1 MRYRG
6 SLLTR
11 LKEDI
16 AFDIRNMK
24 MKNIKYQEE
33 IFFKVLMIIS
43 AAIIMGIL
51 VFIVGTILYKGVPAL
66 NWDMLTKLP
75 GGGFY
80 LGKEGGVLNAIVG
93 SLYIILGSLVISL
106 FLSVPLVMYINFY
119 LPEKSLFAAI
129 LRFSFDILFGV
140 PSIVYGAFGFALMV
154 YLGIRASLLGGILA
168 VALLIMPIMMR
179 SFDEVVRLLPRDL
192 PDALL
197 SLGATKYEMIKV
209 ILRQVMPG
217 LVTAILLAVGRG
229 IGDAAT
235 VLFTAGYTD
244 NIPDALNQPAATL
257 PLSIF
262 FQLGSPVEE
271 VQNRAYASAV
281 ILTVIILLL
290 SFSARYFSSK
300 YSKNK
305 I

>member
-1 MRYRG
+1 VTPIKTKQM
-6 SLLTR
+6 R
-11 LKEDI
+11 LK
-16 AFDIRNMK
+16 K
-24 MKNIKYQEE
+24 QEE
-33 IFFKVLMIIS
+33 NFFRVLMIGS
-43 AAIIMGIL
+43 AVLIMGIL
-51 VFIVGTILYKGVPAL
+51 LYIVGTILFRGLPAL
-66 NWDMLTKLP
+66 SWDMVSKLP

-93 SLYIILGSLVISL
+93 SVYLLLGSLALSL
-106 FLSVPLVMYINFY
+106 LLSIPLVMYINFY
-119 LPEKSLFAAI
+119 LPKNSTFKGI
-129 LRFSFDILFGV
+129 IRFSFDILFGV

-154 YLGIRASLLGGILA
+154 YLGIKASLLGGIIA

-179 SFDEVVRLLPRDL
+179 SFDEVVKLLPGDL

-197 SLGATKYEMIKV
+197 ALGATKLEMSWV
-209 ILRQVMPG
+209 ILRKLLPG
-217 LVTAILLAVGRG
+217 MATAILLATGRG

-244 NIPDALNQPAATL
+244 NIPTSLSQPAATL

-271 VQNRAYASAV
+271 VQNRAYASAI

-290 SFSARYFSSK
+290 SLSARYFSSK
-300 YSKNK
+300 YSK
-305 I
+305 

>member
-1 MRYRG
+1 
-6 SLLTR
+6 
-11 LKEDI
+11 
-16 AFDIRNMK
+16 
-24 MKNIKYQEE
+24 MKNYEE
-33 IFFKVLMIIS
+33 KFFKVIMITS
-43 AAIIMGIL
+43 AAIIMGVLIY
-51 VFIVGTILYKGVPAL
+51 IIGTIVYKGLPSL
-66 NWDMLTKLP
+66 NWDMVSKMP

-93 SLYIILGSLVISL
+93 SLYIIGGALIISL
-106 FLSVPLVMYINFY
+106 ILSIPVVMFINFY
-119 LPEKSLFAAI
+119 LPKNSLFANVT
-129 LRFSFDILFGV
+129 RFSFDILFGI

-154 YLGIRASLLGGILA
+154 YMGMRSSLLGGIIT
-168 VALLIMPIMMR
+168 VAMLIMPIMMR
-179 SFDEVVRLLPRDL
+179 SMDEVTRLLSRDL

-197 SLGATKYEMIKV
+197 SLGATKYEMTKV
-209 ILRQVMPG
+209 ILRQLMPG
-217 LVTAILLAVGRG
+217 IVTAVLLAVGRG

-244 NIPDALNQPAATL
+244 NIPNSLNQPAATL

-281 ILTVIILLL
+281 ILTIIILIL

-300 YSKNK
+300 FAKHRN
-305 I
+305 

>member
-1 MRYRG
+1 
-6 SLLTR
+6 
-11 LKEDI
+11 LKKDI
-16 AFDIRNMK
+16 IYKYSERK
-24 MKNIKYQEE
+24 MLNLKKHEE
-33 IFFKVLMIIS
+33 TFFKVLMVLSAILIMSILIYII
-43 AAIIMGIL
+43 
-51 VFIVGTILYKGVPAL
+51 GTIVYKGLPSL
-66 NWDMLTKLP
+66 TWDMISKLP

-93 SLYIILGSLVISL
+93 SIYIILGSLVISMII
-106 FLSVPLVMYINFY
+106 SVPLVMYINFY
-119 LPEKSLFAAI
+119 LPKNSMFANI
-129 LRFSFDILFGV
+129 IRFCFDILFGI

-168 VALLIMPIMMR
+168 VSMLIMPIMMR
-179 SFDEVVRLLPRDL
+179 SFDEVTRLLSRDL

-197 SLGATKYEMIKV
+197 SLGSTKYEMIKV
-209 ILRQVMPG
+209 ITRQLMPG

-235 VLFTAGYTD
+235 VLFTAGFTD
-244 NIPDALNQPAATL
+244 NIPSALNQPAATL

-271 VQNRAYASAV
+271 VQNRAYASAI

>member
-1 MRYRG
+1 
-6 SLLTR
+6 
-11 LKEDI
+11 
-16 AFDIRNMK
+16 
-24 MKNIKYQEE
+24 MKNLEE
-33 IFFKVLMIIS
+33 KIFKIIMIG
-43 AAIIMGIL
+43 AAIIIL
-51 VFIVGTILYKGVPAL
+51 GVLIYIIGTICYKGLPAL
-66 NWDMLTKLP
+66 TWDMITKLP

-93 SLYIILGSLVISL
+93 SIYIVFGSLAISL
-106 FLSVPLVMYINFY
+106 IISVPLVMYINFY
-119 LPEKSLFAAI
+119 LPHNSLLSNVI
-129 LRFSFDILFGV
+129 RFSLDILFGI

-154 YLGIRASLLGGILA
+154 YLGIKASLIGGIIT
-168 VALLIMPIMMR
+168 VAMLIMPILMR
-179 SFDEVVRLLPRDL
+179 SLDEVTRLLSRDL

-209 ILRQVMPG
+209 LIRQLMPG
-217 LVTAILLAVGRG
+217 LITAILLAIGRG

-244 NIPDALNQPAATL
+244 NIPSSLTQPAATL

-271 VQNRAYASAV
+271 VQNRAYASAI
-281 ILTVIILLL
+281 ILTLIILAL
-290 SFSARYFSSK
+290 SFSARYFSSTF
-300 YSKNK
+300 SKNK

>member
-1 MRYRG
+1 
-6 SLLTR
+6 
-11 LKEDI
+11 
-16 AFDIRNMK
+16 MK
-24 MKNIKYQEE
+24 QLEE
-33 IFFKVLMIIS
+33 KIFKVIMIG
-43 AAIIMGIL
+43 AAVIILSVL
-51 VFIVGTILYKGVPAL
+51 VFILGTIFYKGFPSL
-66 NWDMLTKLP
+66 SLDMITKLP

-93 SLYIILGSLVISL
+93 SLYIIIGALAISMII
-106 FLSVPLVMYINFY
+106 SIPVVMYINFY
-119 LPEKSLFAAI
+119 LPRNSVFSGVI
-129 LRFSFDILFGV
+129 RFSLDILFGI

-154 YLGIRASLLGGILA
+154 YLGIRASLMGGIIT
-168 VALLIMPIMMR
+168 VGMLIMPIMMR
-179 SFDEVVRLLPRDL
+179 SLDEVTRLLSRDL

-197 SLGATKYEMIKV
+197 SMGATKYEMTKV
-209 ILRQVMPG
+209 IIKQLMPG
-217 LVTAILLAVGRG
+217 LVTATLLAVGRG

-244 NIPDALNQPAATL
+244 NIPTSLSQPAASL
-257 PLSIF
+257 PLAIF

-281 ILTVIILLL
+281 ILTVLILIL

-300 YSKNK
+300 FSKHK

>member
-1 MRYRG
+1 MKYLEEKIFKVIMIFAATIILGVLVCIIATVFYRG
-6 SLLTR
+6 LPSLTL
-11 LKEDI
+11 D
-16 AFDIRNMK
+16 
-24 MKNIKYQEE
+24 
-33 IFFKVLMIIS
+33 MI
-43 AAIIMGIL
+43 
-51 VFIVGTILYKGVPAL
+51 
-66 NWDMLTKLP
+66 TKLP

-93 SLYIILGSLVISL
+93 SIYIIIGSLAISIL
-106 FLSVPLVMYINFY
+106 ISVPLVMYINFY
-119 LPEKSLFAAI
+119 LPPKSVFSSLI
-129 LRFSFDILFGV
+129 RFSLDILFGI
-140 PSIVYGAFGFALMV
+140 PSIVYGAFGFALMIF
-154 YLGIRASLLGGILA
+154 LGVRASLLGGILT
-168 VALLIMPIMMR
+168 VAMLIMPIMMR
-179 SFDEVVRLLPRDL
+179 SFDEITRLLSRDL

-197 SLGATKYEMIKV
+197 SLGATKYEMVKV
-209 ILRQVMPG
+209 IMKQLMPG

-244 NIPDALNQPAATL
+244 NIPASLNQPAATL

-271 VQNRAYASAV
+271 VQNRAYASAI
-281 ILTVIILLL
+281 ILTVIILIL

-300 YSKNK
+300 FSKHK

>member
-1 MRYRG
+1 MKQLEEKIFKVIMICAAMIILCVLVYIIGTIFYRG
-6 SLLTR
+6 
-11 LKEDI
+11 
-16 AFDIRNMK
+16 F
-24 MKNIKYQEE
+24 
-33 IFFKVLMIIS
+33 
-43 AAIIMGIL
+43 
-51 VFIVGTILYKGVPAL
+51 PAL
-66 NWDMLTKLP
+66 TLDMVTKLP

-93 SLYIILGSLVISL
+93 SLYIIFGSLIISIL
-106 FLSVPLVMYINFY
+106 LSVPLVMYINFY
-119 LPEKSLFAAI
+119 LPPKSI
-129 LRFSFDILFGV
+129 LASVIRFSLDILFGI

-154 YLGIRASLLGGILA
+154 FLGIRASLIGGILT
-168 VALLIMPIMMR
+168 VAMLIMPIMMR
-179 SFDEVVRLLPRDL
+179 SFDEITRLLSRDL

-197 SLGATKYEMIKV
+197 SLGATKYEMAKV
-209 ILRQVMPG
+209 ILKQLMPG

-244 NIPDALNQPAATL
+244 NIPASLSQPAATL

-271 VQNRAYASAV
+271 VQNRAYASAI
-281 ILTVIILLL
+281 ILTAIILII

-300 YSKNK
+300 FSKNK

>member
-1 MRYRG
+1 
-6 SLLTR
+6 
-11 LKEDI
+11 
-16 AFDIRNMK
+16 MK
-24 MKNIKYQEE
+24 HLEE
-33 IFFKVLMIIS
+33 KIFKIIMIC
-43 AAIIMGIL
+43 AAIIIL
-51 VFIVGTILYKGVPAL
+51 GVLICIIGTVFYRGMSAL
-66 NWDMLTKLP
+66 NLDMITKLP

-93 SLYIILGSLVISL
+93 SVYIILGSLVISIL
-106 FLSVPLVMYINFY
+106 ISVPLVMYINFY
-119 LPEKSLFAAI
+119 LPPKSLFSSSI
-129 LRFSFDILFGV
+129 RFSLDILFGI
-140 PSIVYGAFGFALMV
+140 PSIVYGAFGFALMIF
-154 YLGIRASLLGGILA
+154 LGIRASLLGGILT
-168 VALLIMPIMMR
+168 VAMLIMPIMMR
-179 SFDEVVRLLPRDL
+179 SFDEITRLLSRDL

-209 ILRQVMPG
+209 ILRQLMPG
-217 LVTAILLAVGRG
+217 LVTAILLAIGRG

-244 NIPDALNQPAATL
+244 NIPASLNQPAATL

-271 VQNRAYASAV
+271 VQNRAYASAI
-281 ILTVIILLL
+281 ILTVIILVL

-300 YSKNK
+300 FSKNK